1 MGDFRKNFLQTDF
14 EGNNSRT
21 EENISHGVYK
31 KNLTPFDVVE
41 TISNSRGLGKKFSPK
56 PNHPYL
62 PLKSQMV
69 GLLHKIV
76 HRGCMTYHLLADLT
90 IQNLIT

>member
-1 MGDFRKNFLQTDF
+1 ML
-14 EGNNSRT
+14 E
-21 EENISHGVYK
+21 K
-31 KNLTPFDVVE
+31 KNLTLFYVVE
-41 TISNSRGLGKKFSPK
+41 KISNSTVFSPK

-69 GLLHKIV
+69 GPLHKIV
-76 HRGCMTYHLLADLT
+76 HRGYMTYYLLTDLT